1 MKTILAILLLVMSVA
16 AFGQRLPPNSFQYR
30 AVLTHEART
39 IWGMNANI
47 ALFAGQ
53 IHQESTWNPDAVS
66 RVGAR
71 GLGQFMPA
79 TAQDMQ
85 VWYAPQ
91 LRQYPIYSPIWS
103 IRALLL
109 YNQRLYRQIK
119 PRQGELVPECDRIA
133 MMLASYNGGLGW
145 VNRDRR
151 QAEGVGANP
160 DLWFGSV
167 ELYSTRAKWAFE
179 ENRDY
184 VRRILGPRLSLYLS
198 NGYPG
203 VNPCLPQQ

>member
-1 MKTILAILLLVMSVA
+1 MRALIATLLMLVSLS
-16 AFGQRLPPNSFQYR
+16 AFAQRLPPNSFQYR
-30 AVLTHEART
+30 AILTHEART
-39 IWGMNANI
+39 IWGLDANI

-71 GLGQFMPA
+71 GLGQFMPG

-85 VWYAPQ
+85 RWYAPQ
-91 LRQYPIYSPIWS
+91 LQQYPIYSPLWS

-109 YNQRLYRQIK
+109 YNQRLYRAIK
-119 PRQGELVPECDRIA
+119 PQVTEQMAHCDRIA

-151 QAEGVGANP
+151 QTASIGANQ
-160 DLWFGSV
+160 DIWFGSV
-167 ELYSTRAKWAFE
+167 ELYSPRAKWAFE

-184 VRRILGPRLSLYLS
+184 VRRIMGPRLQLYLRS
-198 NGYPG
+198 GYPG
-203 VNPCLPQQ
+203 VDPCS

>member
-1 MKTILAILLLVMSVA
+1 MKVLIALLLALVSAA

-30 AVLTHEART
+30 AILTHEART
-39 IWGMNANI
+39 IWGMNANV
-47 ALFAGQ
+47 ALYAAQ

-71 GLGQFMPA
+71 GLGQFMPG

-85 VWYAPQ
+85 RWYAPQ
-91 LRQYPIYSPIWS
+91 LRGHAIYSPIWS

-109 YNQRLYRQIK
+109 YDLRIYNSVT
-119 PRQGELVPECDRIA
+119 PRVSEIPECDRLA
-133 MMLASYNGGLGW
+133 MMLAGYNGGPGW
-145 VNRDRR
+145 VSRDRTQTR
-151 QAEGVGANP
+151 AIGGNP

-167 ELYSTRAKWAFE
+167 ELYSTRASWAFK

-184 VRRILGPRLSLYLS
+184 VSRILGPRLDLYLR

-203 VNPCLPQQ
+203 VDPCS